1 MKNVD
6 KALDQAYEV
15 QMCTPAVVR
24 SDTGDDSSSDD
35 DDKSLTETRPRLI
48 KSSAIDSLDSIGT
61 TEPTRKVSVTSTS
74 SESSVEIPKKISS
87 SSNDSKSPISHKVI
101 PPRIGP
107 KPFPPPPTT
116 TIRNAQSL
124 PGYGT
129 AGFKP
134 GMVDTTNSS
143 RKRRSSSSSSSNSSS
158 SSDGEYNTDKNS
170 TNQKKSKPTHNLSK
184 SESLSDEFLKKLN
197 KNYQPVYFLRKVNST
212 TQTDQAPRSLS
223 ADT

>member
-1 MKNVD
+1 MQNVN

-24 SDTGDDSSSDD
+24 SDTSNDSSSDD
-35 DDKSLTETRPRLI
+35 NDESLTETRPRLI
-48 KSSAIDSLDSIGT
+48 KSLAIDSLDSIGT

-74 SESSVEIPKKISS
+74 SESSVETPKKISS
-87 SSNDSKSPISHKVI
+87 SSNDSKSPTSHKVI

-107 KPFPPPPTT
+107 KPFPPPIT

-124 PGYGT
+124 PDYGT

-143 RKRRSSSSSSSNSSS
+143 RKRSSSSSS
-158 SSDGEYNTDKNS
+158 SSDGECNTDKNS
-170 TNQKKSKPTHNLSK
+170 SNQKKLKPTHNLSK

-223 ADT
+223 TDT

>member
-24 SDTGDDSSSDD
+24 SDTSDDSSSDD

-143 RKRRSSSSSSSNSSS
+143 SSNSSS
-158 SSDGEYNTDKNS
+158 SSDGECNTDKNS
-170 TNQKKSKPTHNLSK
+170 TKQKKSKPTHNLSK

>member
-1 MKNVD
+1 
-6 KALDQAYEV
+6 
-15 QMCTPAVVR
+15 MCTPAVVR
-24 SDTGDDSSSDD
+24 SDTSNDSSSDD
-35 DDKSLTETRPRLI
+35 NDESLTETRPRLI
-48 KSSAIDSLDSIGT
+48 KSLAIDSLDSIGT
-61 TEPTRKVSVTSTS
+61 TEPTRKVSMTSTS

-87 SSNDSKSPISHKVI
+87 SSNDSKSPTSHKVI

-107 KPFPPPPTT
+107 KPLPPPIT

-124 PGYGT
+124 PDYGT

-134 GMVDTTNSS
+134 GMVDNTNSS
-143 RKRRSSSSSSSNSSS
+143 RKRRSSSSSSNSSS
-158 SSDGEYNTDKNS
+158 SSDGECNTDKNSS
-170 TNQKKSKPTHNLSK
+170 TNQKKSKSTHNLSK

-223 ADT
+223 TDT

>member
-1 MKNVD
+1 MQNVN

-24 SDTGDDSSSDD
+24 SDTSNDSSSDD
-35 DDKSLTETRPRLI
+35 NDESLTETRPRLI
-48 KSSAIDSLDSIGT
+48 KSLAIDSLDSIGR

-87 SSNDSKSPISHKVI
+87 SSSDSKSPTSHKVI

-107 KPFPPPPTT
+107 KPLPPPMT

-124 PGYGT
+124 PDYGT

-143 RKRRSSSSSSSNSSS
+143 RKRRSSSSSSNSSS
-158 SSDGEYNTDKNS
+158 SSDGESNTDKNS
-170 TNQKKSKPTHNLSK
+170 SNQKKSKPTHNLSK

-223 ADT
+223 TDT

>member
-1 MKNVD
+1 
-6 KALDQAYEV
+6 
-15 QMCTPAVVR
+15 MCTPAVVR
-24 SDTGDDSSSDD
+24 SDTSNDSSSDD
-35 DDKSLTETRPRLI
+35 NDESLTETRPRLI
-48 KSSAIDSLDSIGT
+48 KSLAIDSLDSIGT

-74 SESSVEIPKKISS
+74 SESSVETPKKISS
-87 SSNDSKSPISHKVI
+87 SSNDSKSPTSHKVI

-107 KPFPPPPTT
+107 KPFPPPIT

-124 PGYGT
+124 PDYGT

-143 RKRRSSSSSSSNSSS
+143 RKRSSSSSS
-158 SSDGEYNTDKNS
+158 SSDGECNTDKNS
-170 TNQKKSKPTHNLSK
+170 SNQKKLKPTHNLSK

-223 ADT
+223 TDT